1 MRKNIAFFLAAILVL
16 MAAFIFVERAF
27 APSFQKCIAEHP
39 QSDSNSAAEKNPTR
53 FYVAVSTYVRCSG
66 RFIESHNG
74 AFTALSTFIIAAFTG
89 TLWIATT
96 RQAELT
102 KEALI
107 ADKRA
112 FIFTNSLNGF
122 WEQDPSTG
130 LYNWRFRALWQ
141 NSGDTPTRHMV
152 MHVACELRNAMLP
165 PGFNFNYPTTQTG
178 TAMLAP
184 KSSSYGGIAP
194 MSPAAAITRQDI
206 LDVQQGRKFL
216 YLWAWARYFDV
227 FPGTPQHI
235 TRFCW
240 PIAPPGNPLAYTPC
254 QVPNMPNS
262 LSFGNIHHTEGTC
275 ADEECLG

>member
-107 ADKRA
+107 EDKRA

-178 TAMLAP
+178 DSNAGTKVEQLWRNRSHV
-184 KSSSYGGIAP
+184 SSSGHHPSGYSGRATGKKI
-194 MSPAAAITRQDI
+194 SLFVGLGEIFRRLSRHAAT
-206 LDVQQGRKFL
+206 
-216 YLWAWARYFDV
+216 
-227 FPGTPQHI
+227 
-235 TRFCW
+235 
-240 PIAPPGNPLAYTPC
+240 
-254 QVPNMPNS
+254 
-262 LSFGNIHHTEGTC
+262 HH
-275 ADEECLG
+275 